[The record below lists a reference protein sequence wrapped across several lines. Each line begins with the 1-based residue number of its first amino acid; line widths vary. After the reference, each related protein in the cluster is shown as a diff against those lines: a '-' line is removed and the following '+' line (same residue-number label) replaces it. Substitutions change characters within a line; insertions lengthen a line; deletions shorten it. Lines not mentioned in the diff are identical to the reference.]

1 MKLTAIAMHICEVE
15 WTKILIERSITEFV
29 VDVKKEGILD
39 ILGWLSVCNPV
50 QFVYTK
56 IKNG

>member
-1 MKLTAIAMHICEVE
+1 MHICEVE